1 MILAQALAEVRAQRA
16 QRILPDGQAIWVSRV
31 FPTSG
36 ATPEMPMAS
45 FVEQLA
51 HTTIPTHFH
60 AVNQFQVVVEGQGT
74 LGKSAVH
81 PWTVHY
87 TNGFTGY
94 GPLCAN
100 AAGMAFFTLR
110 NRWDAGGARYFPA
123 GQSFMQPAPK
133 RHHLVGPL
141 VCSSVAALHSRQH
154 TTCDSVLAQEEDGL
168 AAWFLHL
175 GPGMRTHA
183 PDSAQ
188 GGGQYL
194 LVAGGTLVHDGALW
208 PRLSCLYI
216 SADTGPFVLQSGA
229 EGLEILLLQF
239 PVAEASATQP
249 RTMSR
254 TPGRAHGGAVASS
267 ATGSRLSGSHGKPAM
282 AHPEHVALVQQGA
295 AAVAAWRE
303 AHPGERLHLAEADLA
318 GANLRGANLRGARL
332 SGAILDGTDLMSAN
346 LQHADLRAASLVEA
360 DLTGARLQHASLV
373 RAHLARARL
382 PWARLP
388 CAHLHGAYLHEA
400 HLQEAN
406 LQQAYLVGTDLG
418 GADLRGAYLERADL
432 QWANLQETI
441 LTGARLQEANL
452 HESVMG
458 STIFDHTHLHGAKG
472 LDTCRHQATSFLD
485 VGTCACSGGLPVD
498 FLRGC
503 GWSDVQIASQ
513 AGQFREPPVSACIE
527 RSLTFP
533 AAYRQA
539 GLSLLTS
546 VSTVLHQQHPDFP
559 IHCRLVPSWPMVRLL
574 VDTTVGARETVE
586 QTLQA
591 YGGMVAEHQP
601 PAAWHVDPVQGYH
614 LRQHLEGAATALR
627 LTYDISLR
635 SEPPDVPL
643 PLTVAEWLR
652 HLRQLV
658 GNALQDL

>member
-36 ATPEMPMAS
+36 ATPAMPMAS

-60 AVNQFQVVVEGQGT
+60 AANQFQVVVEGQGT

-87 TNGFTGY
+87 TNGFAGY

-110 NRWDAGGARYFPA
+110 NHWDAGGARYFPA

-168 AAWFLHL
+168 AVWFLHL

-254 TPGRAHGGAVASS
+254 TPGRATAPPWQAVRQA
-267 ATGSRLSGSHGKPAM
+267 
-282 AHPEHVALVQQGA
+282 
-295 AAVAAWRE
+295 
-303 AHPGERLHLAEADLA
+303 PG
-318 GANLRGANLRGARL
+318 
-332 SGAILDGTDLMSAN
+332 
-346 LQHADLRAASLVEA
+346 
-360 DLTGARLQHASLV
+360 
-373 RAHLARARL
+373 
-382 PWARLP
+382 
-388 CAHLHGAYLHEA
+388 C
-400 HLQEAN
+400 QEA
-406 LQQAYLVGTDLG
+406 
-418 GADLRGAYLERADL
+418 
-432 QWANLQETI
+432 
-441 LTGARLQEANL
+441 
-452 HESVMG
+452 MG
-458 STIFDHTHLHGAKG
+458 SPPWHTRSMWPWCSKG
-472 LDTCRHQATSFLD
+472 RL
-485 VGTCACSGGLPVD
+485 
-498 FLRGC
+498 
-503 GWSDVQIASQ
+503 
-513 AGQFREPPVSACIE
+513 
-527 RSLTFP
+527 RSLPGVRRIRVSVCTWP
-533 AAYRQA
+533 RPIWP
-539 GLSLLTS
+539 GPTCVVPICTGPGSLEL
-546 VSTVLHQQHPDFP
+546 F
-559 IHCRLVPSWPMVRLL
+559 
-574 VDTTVGARETVE
+574 
-586 QTLQA
+586 
-591 YGGMVAEHQP
+591 
-601 PAAWHVDPVQGYH
+601 
-614 LRQHLEGAATALR
+614 
-627 LTYDISLR
+627 
-635 SEPPDVPL
+635 
-643 PLTVAEWLR
+643 
-652 HLRQLV
+652 
-658 GNALQDL
+658 

>member
-1 MILAQALAEVRAQRA
+1 MILAQALAAARAQRT
-16 QRILPDGQAIWVSRV
+16 QRVLPDGRAIWVSRV
-31 FPTSG
+31 FPASG

-51 HTTIPTHFH
+51 HTMIPSHFH
-60 AVNQFQVVVEGQGT
+60 AVNQFQILVEGQGT
-74 LGKSAVH
+74 LGKRAVH

-94 GPLCAN
+94 GPLCAA

-141 VCSSVAALHSRQH
+141 VLSSVAALHSRQQA
-154 TTCDSVLAQEEDGL
+154 TCDPVLAQEEDGL
-168 AAWFLHL
+168 AAWFLRL
-175 GPGMRTHA
+175 GPSMRTHA
-183 PDSAQ
+183 PDPAQ

-194 LVAGGTLVHDGALW
+194 LVAGGTLLHDGALW
-208 PRLSCLYI
+208 PRLSCLYV

-239 PVAEASATQP
+239 PVAEASSAQP
-249 RTMSR
+249 GTISR
-254 TPGRAHGGAVASS
+254 TRRRTHNS
-267 ATGSRLSGSHGKPAM
+267 AGTGNAAGPMPSGSRGKPAM

-295 AAVAAWRE
+295 TAIAAWRD

-318 GANLRGANLRGARL
+318 GANLRGANLHGARL
-332 SGAILDGTDLMSAN
+332 SGAILDGADLVGAN

-388 CAHLHGAYLHEA
+388 RAHLHGAYLHEA

-406 LQQAYLVGTDLG
+406 LQRAYLVGTDLS

-441 LTGARLQEANL
+441 LRGARLQEANL

-458 STIFDHTHLHGAKG
+458 STIFDHTHLHGARG
-472 LDTCRHQATSFLD
+472 LDTCRHQAPSPLD
-485 VGTCACSGGLPVD
+485 VGTYACSGSLPAD

-503 GWSDVQIASQ
+503 GWSDAQIASQ

-527 RSLTFP
+527 RSLTLP

-591 YGGMVAEHQP
+591 YGGLVAEHQP
-601 PAAWHVDPVQGYH
+601 PAAWHVDPVQGHH

-627 LTYDISLR
+627 LTYDVSLR

-643 PLTVAEWLR
+643 PLTVAERLR

>member
-1 MILAQALAEVRAQRA
+1 MILAQALAEVRVQRTP
-16 QRILPDGQAIWVSRV
+16 RMLPDGQTIWVSRV
-31 FPTSG
+31 FPTSD

-45 FVEQLA
+45 FVEQMA
-51 HTTIPTHFH
+51 HTIIPTHFH

-74 LGKSAVH
+74 LGKRAVH

-94 GPLCAN
+94 GPLCAA

-110 NRWDAGGARYFPA
+110 NRWDAGGAHYFPA

-141 VCSSVAALHSRQH
+141 VLSSVAALHSRQQVM
-154 TTCDSVLAQEEDGL
+154 CDPVLAQEEDGL
-168 AAWFLHL
+168 AAWFLRL
-175 GPGMRTHA
+175 GSSMRAYA
-183 PDSAQ
+183 PDPAP

-194 LVAGGTLVHDGALW
+194 LVAGGTLLHDGAVW
-208 PRLSCLYI
+208 PRLSCLYV

-239 PVAEASATQP
+239 PVAEAAQTQP
-249 RTMSR
+249 GAMSR
-254 TPGRAHGGAVASS
+254 TRKSAHGAPETDNMGAPRPS
-267 ATGSRLSGSHGKPAM
+267 GSRAKPAL

-295 AAVAAWRE
+295 TAIAAWRE

-318 GANLRGANLRGARL
+318 GVNLRGANLHGARL
-332 SGAILDGTDLMSAN
+332 SGAILDGADLVGAN

-373 RAHLARARL
+373 RAHLARVRL

-388 CAHLHGAYLHEA
+388 RAHLHGAYLHEA
-400 HLQEAN
+400 YLQEAN
-406 LQQAYLVGTDLG
+406 LQRAYLVGTDLS
-418 GADLRGAYLERADL
+418 GADLRGAYMERSDL

-441 LTGARLQEANL
+441 LRGTRLQGTNL

-458 STIFDHTHLHGAKG
+458 STIFDHTHLHGTKG
-472 LDTCRHQATSFLD
+472 LDTCRHQAPSPLD
-485 VGTCACSGGLPVD
+485 VGTCTCSGSLPTD

-503 GWSDVQIASQ
+503 GWSDARIANQ
-513 AGQFREPPVSACIE
+513 AGQLWEPPVSACIE
-527 RSLTFP
+527 RSLALPTT
-533 AAYRQA
+533 YRQA

-546 VSTVLHQQHPDFP
+546 VSTVLHQQHPDIS
-559 IHCRLVPSWPMVRLL
+559 IHCRLEHSGPMIRLL
-574 VDTTVGARETVE
+574 IDIPVGVRETVE

-591 YGGMVAEHQP
+591 YGGVMAERQSP
-601 PAAWHVDPVQGYH
+601 TAWHVDLAQAPH
-614 LRQHLEGAATALR
+614 LRQPLEGAATALR
-627 LTYDISLR
+627 LTYDVSLR

-643 PLTVAEWLR
+643 PLTVAERLR